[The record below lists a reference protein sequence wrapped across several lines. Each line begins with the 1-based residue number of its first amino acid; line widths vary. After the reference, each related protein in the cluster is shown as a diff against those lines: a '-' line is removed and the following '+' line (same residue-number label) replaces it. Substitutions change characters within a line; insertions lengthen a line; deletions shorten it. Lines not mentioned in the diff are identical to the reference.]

1 MNYVLHHGDLPADLK
16 ANAGASIAVDTETLG
31 LRPMRDRLCLV
42 QCRLETGS
50 THLVQLNRDNG
61 YDAPNLKALLAD
73 EKILKIFHYARFD
86 LTTIRHHLGILAMPA
101 YCTKIA
107 SKLARTYT
115 DRHSLKDL
123 LRELLDIDIS
133 KQQQS
138 SDWGA
143 ARLKDEQLAYAS
155 MDVAH
160 LHQLRDKLHAM
171 LQREGR
177 DRLAQRC
184 FDFLPTQVELD
195 LSGWAEHNIFSH

>member
-1 MNYVLHHGDLPADLK
+1 MDYILHHGDLPADLK
-16 ANAGASIAVDTETLG
+16 AGAGAAIAVDTETLG
-31 LRPMRDRLCLV
+31 LRPNRDRLCLV
-42 QCRLETGS
+42 QCRLETGPS
-50 THLVQLNRDNG
+50 HLVQLERNG

-73 EKILKIFHYARFD
+73 ENILKIFHYARFD
-86 LTTIRHHLGILAMPA
+86 LATIRHHLGVLAAPA

-143 ARLKDEQLAYAS
+143 AQLKDEQLAYAG
-155 MDVAH
+155 MDVAY
-160 LHQLRDKLHAM
+160 LHRLRDILDAM
-171 LQREGR
+171 LEREGR

-184 FDFLPTQVELD
+184 FDFLPAQVELD
-195 LSGWAEHNIFSH
+195 LSGWAEQNIFSH